1 MALVH
6 IDDELHALVKGL
18 VEKERF
24 EYPTVKYIINK
35 AVKEFL
41 ERRGYKVDQSQTPNP
56 AFDAYPK
63 AEVEG

>member
-24 EYPTVKYIINK
+24 DYPTVKYIINK

-41 ERRGYKVDQSQTPNP
+41 ERRGYKVDQSPTP
-56 AFDAYPK
+56 ALDACFK